1 MVAPSNRINI
11 LKALSHQKFVSG
23 QYIAD
28 NLGISRAAVNKHI
41 KALAQ
46 YGIEVFQVTG
56 KGYKLAEPVCLFN
69 YTELVDA
76 LTKIDYQLSSKS
88 IFYFPIID
96 STNSYLV
103 EECDAISSDLA
114 ICIADYQEQGR
125 GRLGRDW
132 LSPMGTNL
140 TFSLSARF
148 SLSLNEL
155 STLSIRVGIAIVEAV
170 KIVTG
175 KKLQLKWP
183 NDLYYQGHKLGGIL
197 IQLIGEVNAKSTAV
211 IGIGLN
217 VSNQPNNVSSDYLTT
232 ALNAITATEVSRYD
246 LLSTI
251 VQQLRLEFD
260 AMYRHDNHLL
270 IQRWLDYDML
280 YDTPVRFT
288 RNGES
293 INGIG
298 KGIDHHGGYLVQ
310 LADNQI
316 VSLYGGEI
324 SIRKL

>member
-1 MVAPSNRINI
+1 MVAPSNRICI

-41 KALAQ
+41 KALAD

-69 YTELVDA
+69 YDDLISA
-76 LTKIDYQLSSKS
+76 LTQVDNKLSSKS
-88 IFYFPIID
+88 IFYFPVID

-103 EECDAISSDLA
+103 EECDTISSDLA
-114 ICIADYQEQGR
+114 ICIADFQEQGR
-125 GRLGRDW
+125 GRLGREW

-148 SLSLNEL
+148 ALSLNEL
-155 STLSIRVGIAIVEAV
+155 STLSIRVGIAIAEAV
-170 KIVTG
+170 KILTG

-217 VSNQPNNVSSDYLTT
+217 VSSQPAIVNNDYATT
-232 ALNAITATEVSRYD
+232 ALNAITSTKVSRYD
-246 LLSTI
+246 LLATI
-251 VQQLRLEFD
+251 VRQLKLEFE
-260 AMYRHDNHLL
+260 AMYCHDSHSLV
-270 IQRWLDYDML
+270 QRWLDYDML
-280 YDTPVRFT
+280 HEAPVRFT
-288 RNGES
+288 RNNQS
-293 INGIG
+293 LKGIG

-310 LADNQI
+310 LADKQV

-324 SIRKL
+324 SIRQL